1 MSADNTKYMVDGC
14 SLYRVGDDV
23 GEDMVVAGVVVE
35 MEKGAEDR
43 DKDVDARGNVDGN
56 AAFAL
61 PLERV
66 MGAVVVRTGPITCC
80 TK

>member
-1 MSADNTKYMVDGC
+1 MVDRC
-14 SLYRVGDDV
+14 SLYRVGDDI

-35 MEKGAEDR
+35 TEEGTEDR
-43 DKDVDARGNVDGN
+43 DKDVGAGGNADGD

-61 PLERV
+61 PLEQV
-66 MGAVVVRTGPITCC
+66 IGAVVVGTGPITCC

>member
-1 MSADNTKYMVDGC
+1 MVDRC

-43 DKDVDARGNVDGN
+43 DKDVDAGGDVDGN

-61 PLERV
+61 PLE
-66 MGAVVVRTGPITCC
+66 
-80 TK
+80 